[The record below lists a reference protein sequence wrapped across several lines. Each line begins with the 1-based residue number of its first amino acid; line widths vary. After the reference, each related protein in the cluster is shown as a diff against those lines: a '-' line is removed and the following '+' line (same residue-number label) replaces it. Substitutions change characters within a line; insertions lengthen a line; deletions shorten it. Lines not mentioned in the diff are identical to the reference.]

1 MAAVSISEFASQLG
15 VPLAVLLRQLGE
27 AGITKN
33 NERDFITESE
43 KSQLLAHLRR
53 LMSPK
58 PSSTGSLKPSHPHLR
73 VSASPQQNR
82 GSRLC
87 RKCGK
92 TLPLDEK
99 NFGHTPNGNF
109 RYVCRWCKGKY
120 DKTWAGC
127 NPGANTERSRDRV
140 CRENSAGGDGITN
153 NEKRKIRALL
163 KDTCAYCGVELNGAG
178 HFDHKTPVAK
188 GGKSVYSNFTLACEG
203 CNLAKHAKTV
213 DEFFARRKECRMPAN
228 FHPSVYDK

>member
-1 MAAVSISEFASQLG
+1 MAAVRISEFASQLG
-15 VPLAVLLRQLGE
+15 VPLTVLLRQLGE
-27 AGITKN
+27 AGIAKN
-33 NERDFITESE
+33 SERNFITESE
-43 KSQLLAHLRR
+43 KSQLLAHLRK
-53 LMSPK
+53 LVSPE
-58 PSSTGSLKPSHPHLR
+58 PSFTGSLKPSHPHLR

-140 CRENSAGGDGITN
+140 FRENSAGGNGISGYD
-153 NEKRKIRALL
+153 KRKIRTML
-163 KDTCAYCGVELNGAG
+163 KDKCAYCGDELKGAG

-188 GGKSVYSNFTLACEG
+188 GGRSDYSNFMLACES

-213 DEFFARRKECRMPAN
+213 EEFAAWREKCSLLAN
-228 FHPSVYDK
+228 FHPSVYAK